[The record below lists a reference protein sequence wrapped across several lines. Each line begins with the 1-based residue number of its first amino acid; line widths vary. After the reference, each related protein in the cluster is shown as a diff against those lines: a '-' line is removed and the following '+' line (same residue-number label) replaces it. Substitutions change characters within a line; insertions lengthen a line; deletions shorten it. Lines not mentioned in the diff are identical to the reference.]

1 MRKIRFVGAVACVA
15 LLVAACGS
23 SKSSNNSSGSSGT
36 GAAVSGGSSTSGGGS
51 SASASSSKKCKGT
64 ITVGAP
70 LPITGTLAYY
80 GTNYQRGFQLA
91 TKKVN
96 STGGIDGCTL
106 AVEYTN
112 TQGDLSQSEAAVR
125 RYHQQGIKAII
136 GTSSSTTDGPD
147 SALANELG
155 MVGWVVGVD
164 STITTRGLK
173 LVVDPAVYT
182 PNFIKAVFVEFQNI
196 EKQTGLP
203 ASKIPV
209 ALVYSNDAYGTSNSA
224 AEKAELNKLG
234 VPIVGSFPYDIASS
248 NLTPTVLSIEKSKPM
263 VVIQTGY
270 TDDIVSMWTDAKSVH
285 YAPKYFIGAGGT
297 ASSNF
302 IKAVGSFGNGFI
314 AYDYALATPKIP
326 ASETFAADYKKAYG
340 ETLPS
345 GHALMAY
352 SSLLML
358 ADAMRK
364 AGGDTPSAVVAAAHA
379 MNEPGGT
386 YPDGCGFKLNSGGQN
401 TDCFANAFEWKN
413 GKLTTIWPAASA
425 NSRFSGPIAA
435 SSRS

>member
-1 MRKIRFVGAVACVA
+1 MKRLLGSGAVALVT
-15 LLVAACGS
+15 LTVAACGS
-23 SKSSNNSSGSSGT
+23 SSSSSSSGSSSSNNVAAVNSS
-36 GAAVSGGSSTSGGGS
+36 GAA
-51 SASASSSKKCKGT
+51 KKCSGT

-91 TKKVN
+91 VKHVN
-96 STGGIDGCTL
+96 STGGIGGCKL
-106 AVEYTN
+106 AVEYTD
-112 TQGDLSQSEAAVR
+112 TQGVLSQSEAAVR
-125 RYHQQGIKAII
+125 RYHSEGIKAII

-164 STITTRGLK
+164 STITSRGLK

-182 PNFIKAVFVEFQNI
+182 PNFIKPVFVEFANI
-196 EKQTGLP
+196 AKQLNKPVTQI
-203 ASKIPV
+203 KV

-224 AEKAELNKLG
+224 AEKAELTAMH
-234 VPIVGSFPYDIASS
+234 VPIVGSFPYDIAST
-248 NLTPTVLSIEKSKPM
+248 NLTPTVLAIQKSDPT

-270 TDDIVSMWTDAKSVH
+270 TADIVTMWTDAKSVH
-285 YAPKYFIGAGGT
+285 YAPPYFIGAGGT
-297 ASSNF
+297 ASTNF
-302 IKAVGSFGNGFI
+302 NKALASFGSGFI
-314 AYDYALATPKIP
+314 AYDYALPTPKIP
-326 ASETFAADYKKAYG
+326 ASETFAQQYQQAYG
-340 ETLPS
+340 EPLPS

-364 AGGDTPSAVVAAAHA
+364 AGGDNPPAVIAAAHA
-379 MNEPGGT
+379 MDEPAAT
-386 YPDGCGFKLNSGGQN
+386 YPDGCGFKLDAGGQN
-401 TDCFANAFEWKN
+401 TDCFTNAFEWKN

-425 NSRFSGPIAA
+425 NSSFFGPIAA
-435 SSRS
+435 SKANG

>member
-1 MRKIRFVGAVACVA
+1 VKRLVGSASVA
-15 LLVAACGS
+15 LVVLTVAACGS
-23 SKSSNNSSGSSGT
+23 S
-36 GAAVSGGSSTSGGGS
+36 SSTSGSGS
-51 SASASSSKKCKGT
+51 SSSSSSNAAAVGSSGAAKKCNGT

-91 TKKVN
+91 VKHVN
-96 STGGIDGCTL
+96 STGGIDGCKL
-106 AVEYTN
+106 AVEYTD

-125 RYHQQGIKAII
+125 RYHSQGIKAII

-155 MVGWVVGVD
+155 MIGWVVGVD
-164 STITTRGLK
+164 STITSRGLK

-182 PNFIKAVFVEFQNI
+182 PNFIKPVFVQFANI
-196 EKQTGLP
+196 AKQLNKP
-203 ASKIPV
+203 VSQIKV

-224 AEKAELNKLG
+224 AEKAELNAMH
-234 VPIVGSFPYDIASS
+234 VPIVGSFPYDIAST
-248 NLTPTVLSIEKSKPM
+248 NLTPTVLAIQKSNPT

-270 TDDIVSMWTDAKSVH
+270 TDDIVSMWTDAKAVH
-285 YAPKYFIGAGGT
+285 YAPPYFIGAGGT

-302 IKAVGSFGNGFI
+302 NKALGSFGNGFI
-314 AYDYALATPKIP
+314 AYDYALPTPKIP
-326 ASETFAADYKKAYG
+326 ASETFAQQYQQAYG
-340 ETLPS
+340 EPLPS

-364 AGGDTPSAVVAAAHA
+364 AGGGDPSAVVAAAHA
-379 MNEPGGT
+379 MNEPPAT

-401 TDCFANAFEWKN
+401 IECFSNAFEWKN

-425 NSRFSGPIAA
+425 NGSFFGPIAA
-435 SSRS
+435 SKANG